1 MLGSQLRSL
10 IAAISTLNSVP
21 EERTISVQ
29 LLYHDDVDASYE
41 PPGFVAAN
49 PDALGVFACQ
59 PASLPIGHLKSG
71 HHQVS
76 VLVRSV
82 LDCADDLVQ
91 MPSFGQNANLRSVAG
106 GIIQPDAQQL
116 TQSDARVLSAKPR
129 AADGAAEGYDSDV
142 TRDDGAGCQP
152 ASRMESSPPPALPAT
167 ALPAMRRS
175 TRTQKAGANDI
186 VAKLSRLQTAEPA
199 EVTGKKRGAVTE
211 AHQESQGASLRWAL
225 PRSLFL
231 TALGAQQRRANARCR
246 RPRSPSGSVSLLR
259 CLRST
264 CSLALARQQ
273 ATPLPFASLS
283 I

>member
-1 MLGSQLRSL
+1 MK
-10 IAAISTLNSVP
+10 LNK
-21 EERTISVQ
+21 
-29 LLYHDDVDASYE
+29 H
-41 PPGFVAAN
+41 
-49 PDALGVFACQ
+49 
-59 PASLPIGHLKSG
+59 
-71 HHQVS
+71 
-76 VLVRSV
+76 
-82 LDCADDLVQ
+82 
-91 MPSFGQNANLRSVAG
+91 
-106 GIIQPDAQQL
+106 
-116 TQSDARVLSAKPR
+116 
-129 AADGAAEGYDSDV
+129 
-142 TRDDGAGCQP
+142 
-152 ASRMESSPPPALPAT
+152 LPAT
-167 ALPAMRRS
+167 LAALNVLGLIGALAVPATSFAQAWPAKPIRLVIGFAPGGGVDINARLLAPKLS
-175 TRTQKAGANDI
+175 EIIGQSVIVENKPGAGTNIANDI